1 MDFVDELKGLGKRI
15 NQLQNHITSEEATK
29 TSFIL
34 PFFQMLGY
42 DVFNPLEFMPEYTAD
57 VGTKKGEKVDYA
69 IMKDNLPTIFIECKS
84 CKDSLQKHDS
94 QLFRY
99 FGSNQSAKFAILTNG
114 IIYRF
119 YTDLDNPNVMDLS
132 PFLELNM
139 LDIKDALVPEIKKFH
154 KVAFDPEELFSTASE
169 LRYTTQIRN
178 LLATQA
184 KEPDH
189 GFVSYIMGEV
199 YEGRR
204 TEQAIQ
210 RFKETVRKA
219 FNVYINDVLNEK
231 LKTVMENTNNL
242 DPNSAESNA
251 SENEKPVLVIDDA
264 ERDIH
269 ALLKVLLLSEIDPS
283 RICVNK
289 TASYCSYVI
298 DGMVTKWICRVKLGE
313 ANSYLFLN
321 KGNRQ
326 EEKHILESINDIIEH
341 GSSLAASI
349 KRFT

>member
-15 NQLQNHITSEEATK
+15 EQLQEHISSEEATK

-69 IMKDNLPTIFIECKS
+69 IMKDGKPTIFIECKS

-119 YTDLDNPNVMDLS
+119 YTDLDNSNVMDLS

-139 LDIKDALVPEIKKFH
+139 LDIKEAVVPEIKKFH
-154 KVAFDPEELFSTASE
+154 KISFDPEELFSTASE
-169 LRYTTQIRN
+169 LRYTNQIKQ
-178 LLATQA
+178 LLANQA
-184 KEPDH
+184 KEPDN
-189 GFVSYIMGEV
+189 GFVAYIMGEV

-219 FNVYINDVLNEK
+219 FNFYINDVLNEK
-231 LKTVMENTNNL
+231 LKTVMNNTNNVEEEV
-242 DPNSAESNA
+242 PKQP
-251 SENEKPVLVIDDA
+251 ENEKANLVIDDA

-269 ALLKVLLLSEIDPS
+269 SLLKVLLLHEIDPS
-283 RICVNK
+283 RICINK
-289 TASYCSYVI
+289 TASYCSYVV
-298 DGMVTKWICRVKLGE
+298 DGMVTKWICRVKLSE
-313 ANSYLFLN
+313 SNSHLIIN

-326 EEKHILESINDIIEH
+326 EDKYPLESINDIITYEPNMTET
-341 GSSLAASI
+341 L
-349 KRFT
+349 KRFV